1 MNTRFEDSA
10 RPSGTRWGARPRL
23 RTVLAAAALAG
34 ALALSAC
41 GGGGAAPDAAGDG
54 GTVVMGNL
62 YGFASFDPVTTPPPG
77 IDYLQPVYD
86 NLITRKR
93 LSEFVPGLAT
103 EWSYDGVAQVLS
115 LTLRE
120 GVTFTDGTPFDAAA
134 VQANFE
140 YGKNAATGSWADTYS
155 SMDRFEIVTP
165 NEIAIHFTTPQPAI
179 IEAMASA
186 PGMMVSPEALAAPGT
201 LKATPVGT
209 GPWMLDAARTV
220 PNDTYTFTRNP
231 DYWDPEV
238 QQVDDVVIKPLVE
251 PTTLVNALKNGQ
263 VDLIGITGGQAAS
276 LEKDGFTVGSM
287 GGAVEV
293 ITIGDTRGEVIPALG
308 DVRVRQAMGYALNR
322 QQLLD
327 ATFGGK
333 GAPSVNPFEEG
344 SLGYSP
350 KLDTAYEQDLDR
362 AKQLMADAGYADG
375 IDVPVYITAA
385 HSQITD
391 AVAAQLAEIGVR
403 LQVNVVENS
412 GALSDKVNT
421 RQSPIMINALGIRS
435 PWEFY
440 TAFATPEG
448 RYNPFGSTS
457 PELEALDAEVRQFGS
472 DEGAQA
478 APVYAEMFERLIYD
492 DAFIIPVF
500 RQQLPVVMRD
510 GVDAELD
517 TYAGTIPNPRNLS
530 VSE

>member
-1 MNTRFEDSA
+1 MKMFGNRRDESRSIRRSGRGRA
-10 RPSGTRWGARPRL
+10 RYF
-23 RTVLAAAALAG
+23 VVAAAAAG
-34 ALALSAC
+34 ALLLSAC
-41 GGGGAAPDAAGDG
+41 AGGAGNGGGGD
-54 GTVVMGNL
+54 TKRVVMGNL

-86 NLITRKR
+86 NLITRKG

-103 EWSYDGVAQVLS
+103 EWRYDGAEQVLN
-115 LTLRE
+115 LTLRDD
-120 GVTFTDGTPFDAAA
+120 VKFTDGAAFDAAA

-155 SMDRFEIVTP
+155 SMDDFEIVSPT
-165 NEIAIHFTTPQPAI
+165 EINVHFTTPQPAI

-186 PGMMVSPEALAAPGT
+186 PGMMVSPDALANPAK
-201 LKATPVGT
+201 LKAEPAGS
-209 GPWMLDAARTV
+209 GPWMLDTAKTV
-220 PNDTYTFTRNP
+220 ANDTYTFTRNP
-231 DYWDPEV
+231 DYWDPSV
-238 QQVDDVVIKPLVE
+238 QQVDEVVIKPLVE

-263 VDLIGITGGQAAS
+263 VDLIGITGGQAKS

-293 ITIGDTRGEVIPALG
+293 INIGDAKGEVIPALG

-333 GAPSVNPFEEG
+333 GVATVNPFEEG
-344 SLGYSP
+344 SIGYSP
-350 KLDTAYEQDLDR
+350 ELDTAYETDIEK
-362 AKQLMADAGYADG
+362 AKSLMAEAGYADG
-375 IDVPVYITAA
+375 FDVPVYITAA

-391 AVAAQLAEIGVR
+391 AVTAQLAEIGVR

-412 GALSDKVNT
+412 GALSDKVNNK
-421 RQSPIMINALGIRS
+421 QSPVMINALGIRS
-435 PWEFY
+435 AWEFY
-440 TAFATPEG
+440 TAFATPGG
-448 RYNPFGSTS
+448 RYNPFGNTS
-457 PELEALDAEVRQFGS
+457 PELEALDAQVRGFGTDEV
-472 DEGAQA
+472 EQA

-500 RQQLPVVMRD
+500 RQQLPVVMRE
-510 GVDAELD
+510 GITAELD

-530 VSE
+530 VTE

>member
-1 MNTRFEDSA
+1 
-10 RPSGTRWGARPRL
+10 
-23 RTVLAAAALAG
+23 
-34 ALALSAC
+34 
-41 GGGGAAPDAAGDG
+41 
-54 GTVVMGNL
+54 MGNL

-86 NLITRKR
+86 NLITRKG

-103 EWSYDGVAQVLS
+103 EWSYDGTAQVLN
-115 LTLRE
+115 LQLRE
-120 GVTFTDGTPFDAAA
+120 GVTYTDGAAFDAAA

-140 YGKNAATGSWADTYS
+140 YGKNAATGSWTDTYA
-155 SMDRFEIVTP
+155 SMDNFEIVSSH
-165 NEIAIHFTTPQPAI
+165 EINIHFASPQPAI

-186 PGMMVSPEALAAPGT
+186 PGMMVSPEALQSPET
-201 LKATPVGT
+201 LKAVPVGT
-209 GPWMLDAARTV
+209 GPWMLDEGKTIA
-220 PNDTYTFTRNP
+220 NDTYTYTKNP
-231 DYWDPEV
+231 DFWDPAM
-238 QQVDDVVIKPLVE
+238 QTVDEVVIKPLVE

-263 VDLIGITGGQAAS
+263 VDLIGITGGQASS

-293 ITIGDTRGEVIPALG
+293 INIGDARGEVVPALG

-333 GAPSVNPFEEG
+333 GVPTVNPFAEG
-344 SLGYSP
+344 SLGHSP
-350 KLDTAYEQDLDR
+350 ELETAYEQDIDR
-362 AKQLMADAGYADG
+362 AQKLMSDAGYASG
-375 IDVPVYITAA
+375 IDVPIYITAA

-421 RQSPIMINALGIRS
+421 KQSPIMINALGIRS
-435 PWEFY
+435 AWEFY

-448 RYNPFGSTS
+448 RYNPFGNTS
-457 PELEALDAEVRQFGS
+457 PELQALDAQVRGFGTDQL
-472 DEGAQA
+472 DEA
-478 APVYAEMFERLIYD
+478 APVYAEMFERLIYE

-500 RQQLPVVMRD
+500 RQELPVVMRD
-510 GVDAELD
+510 GVEAELE
-517 TYAGTIPNPRNLS
+517 TYAGTIPNPRNLV